1 MFRTQYN
8 QRIRTLLIGLF
19 TACLVFCNSARAVST
34 STDFSDLWFNPS
46 ESGWGMNVI
55 QQENILF
62 LTLFVYGTGSTPTWF
77 VASNVAFVSQNAAGD
92 RLYRGDL
99 FATTGTPFGVT
110 PFVPLTGAN
119 VRAVGTITFTGL
131 AAGSATLSYTVDGV
145 TVNKMLS
152 RQTWAQPNF
161 TLNVA
166 TSYAGAGSAEVSGC
180 TDTSKNEKFTTNF
193 NSFALY
199 INSVGSTM
207 RTESREAATSGLCT
221 FQGNNYTQEGRYG
234 KATISGRCTDF
245 PATMPNI
252 VLNVTNIE
260 VGPTSFLYRYSAT
273 GGPLTA
279 GCTERGTNVGA
290 KRVL

>member
-1 MFRTQYN
+1 
-8 QRIRTLLIGLF
+8 
-19 TACLVFCNSARAVST
+19 
-34 STDFSDLWFNPS
+34 
-46 ESGWGMNVI
+46 MNVI
-55 QQENILF
+55 HQENILF

-119 VRAVGTITFTGL
+119 VRTVGTITFTGL
-131 AAGSATLSYTVDGV
+131 AAGGATLSYVVDGI
-145 TVNKMLS
+145 TVNKTLT

-166 TSYAGAGSAEVSGC
+166 TAYAAAGSAEVSGC
-180 TDTSKNEKFTTNF
+180 TDTSKNEKFTSSF

-207 RTESREAATSGLCT
+207 RIEGRETATSGLCT

-234 KATISGRCTDF
+234 KATLSGRCTDF

-252 VLNVTNIE
+252 VMNVTNVE
-260 VGPTSFLYRYSAT
+260 VGPTSFSSRYSAT

-279 GCTERGTNVGA
+279 GCTERGTQVGA
-290 KRVL
+290 KRIL